1 MLYIPFLQPLVDW
14 LTNIVVRFA
23 QWLNGIELPFGLDP
37 IWMFSGLL
45 VFGGFVFPFIVA
57 LFYMSWKEQQRASLL
72 TEMERDLGWERKPAC
87 GLRQTSVILRS
98 LNAEGSGHLKNL
110 INAYLLRM
118 VYDGRLQ
125 PVMSNTQE
133 GHVQALS
140 IGKRKQ
146 ESLPLHPDDA
156 ETEQIFFQ
164 MLKEA
169 AGSDN
174 VFQPQELTDYMKT
187 HKREM
192 KMFVAR
198 FREKMNKAQ
207 LQARREEVRKVLAF
221 RKFLKEFTVSNE
233 RRAYEVQ
240 LWRDYLVYAT
250 LFGFGEQVRADMH
263 EMNPDFFQLDSR
275 VANIN
280 LAYEM
285 SAFESDLSSYAL
297 EVQTFDPLS
306 WLVEKV
312 GQLFRK

>member
-23 QWLNGIELPFGLDP
+23 QWLNGIELPFDLDS

-72 TEMERDLGWERKPAC
+72 TEMERDLGWERKPVC

-125 PVMSNTQE
+125 PVMNTTQE

-156 ETEQIFFQ
+156 EAEQIFFQ

-221 RKFLKEFTVSNE
+221 RKFLKEFTISNE